1 MRMGILQANAICL
14 SFGDRV
20 LLKDAS
26 FTLGEHARS
35 ALAGGNGEGKT
46 TLMKIVAGL
55 MHCDSGTVTTSR
67 GMTVS
72 YLPQSDI
79 VLRDNTVYEE
89 IEKGFD
95 VWQANLDRQHEIESL
110 LSDPSNSNNANLLH
124 ELSTLQ
130 EEIMEGPYYRRE
142 AVIGSIAKGLGLSES
157 DLKRKC
163 NEFSGGYQMRIALAS
178 VLARNPDVLL
188 LDEPTNYLDIEARI
202 WLRNFLKTY
211 SGSFMIVCHDR
222 DFLDQTVNEVYE
234 LFHAKLT
241 RYSGNYSFYEK
252 ARLQE
257 IKQLEAARRRQEEE
271 IARTEQFIERFRY
284 KATKARQVQSR
295 VKALDKIELVEV
307 PSHLE
312 TLSFSFPDPGHS
324 PNDMVR
330 IENLCKSF
338 GDNVIFNNF
347 SLYLAKGKR
356 LAVTGHNGAGKSTL
370 LRIIAGADSAYSGT
384 VRLGPGVN
392 IGYYSQDT
400 ADSLDM
406 DGTVF
411 SQVSAYGTEGRIRSA
426 LGAFLFHGDDI
437 YKKTSVLSG
446 GERSRLALLKILL
459 QPVNLLILDEPTN
472 HLDINSKTMLLNA
485 LAEYKGTI
493 IFVSHDTQFIRELA
507 TSILYLG
514 HGEPQLIEGDY
525 DYFEY
530 RMSLYEEAIPTSK
543 VEAKDDTV
551 QTNKQPYDRELEK
564 KKRNMQRK
572 LEREAQALLEKI
584 AALEAELAELDVEI
598 NKSENYSDPVKIS
611 ALVRKR
617 EEVQAQKNAL
627 EEEWLEKA
635 SSEVTL

>member
-1 MRMGILQANAICL
+1 MGILQANAICL

-95 VWQANLDRQHEIESL
+95 VWQANLDRQHEIEIL
-110 LSDPSNSNNANLLH
+110 LSDPSNSNNVNLLH

-142 AVIGSIAKGLGLSES
+142 AVIGAIAKGLGLSEL
-157 DLKRKC
+157 DLKRRC

-188 LDEPTNYLDIEARI
+188 LDEPTNYLDIEARV
-202 WLRNFLKTY
+202 WLRNFLKSY

-330 IENLCKSF
+330 IENLCKSY

-347 SLYLAKGKR
+347 SLYLSKGKR

-370 LRIIAGADSAYSGT
+370 LRIIAGADSSYSGT

-406 DGTVF
+406 EGTVF
-411 SQVSAYGTEGRIRSA
+411 SQVSSYGTEGRIRSA

-485 LAEYKGTI
+485 LSEYKGTI

-530 RMSLYEEAIPTSK
+530 RMSLYEEAIPSAK
-543 VEAKDDTV
+543 VEKKAEPSAP
-551 QTNKQPYDRELEK
+551 KQPYDRELEK
-564 KKRNMQRK
+564 KKKNMQRK

-584 AALEAELAELDVEI
+584 AALEAELANLDTEI

-611 ALVRKR
+611 ALVKKR
-617 EEVQAQKNAL
+617 EDLQSQKDAF

>member
-543 VEAKDDTV
+543 PAAKVE
-551 QTNKQPYDRELEK
+551 PYDRELEK
-564 KKRNMQRK
+564 KKKNMQRK